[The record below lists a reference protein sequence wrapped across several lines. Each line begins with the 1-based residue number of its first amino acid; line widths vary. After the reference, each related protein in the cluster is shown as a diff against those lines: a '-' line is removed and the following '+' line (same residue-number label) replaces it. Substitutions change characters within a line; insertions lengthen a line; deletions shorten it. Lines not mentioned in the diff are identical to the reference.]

1 MQRQHVLIGAAW
13 LTHAVAWF
21 LPVAAEGATFPHGL
35 PGWQA
40 FRVASCGVWPC
51 EDIKFEHWYN
61 AVFATI
67 SAATTAL
74 FVLGSVWVVLFGSH
88 KVRRVSAWIATA
100 AFVINGNWYVFFG
113 PDRKDLMIGYF
124 LWWSSFLLLTF
135 GLFAVDST
143 STSGRPGPKTV

>member
-21 LPVAAEGATFPHGL
+21 LPVAAEGRRSLTACPAGRLSALHHAACGLARTF
-35 PGWQA
+35 
-40 FRVASCGVWPC
+40 
-51 EDIKFEHWYN
+51 KFEHWYN

-74 FVLGSVWVVLFGSH
+74 YVLGSVWVVLFGSH
-88 KVRRVSAWIATA
+88 KVRRASAWIATA
-100 AFVINGNWYVFFG
+100 AFVINANWYVLFG

-124 LWWSSFLLLTF
+124 LWWLSFLLLTF
-135 GLFAVDST
+135 GLLAVDST
-143 STSGRPGPKTV
+143 STSGRPGPKTI